1 MPYCDAAL
9 TDKAAQSALS
19 TAKLD
24 RKYGTFLPRTPR
36 ALPDWLE
43 ASRLS
48 ADSEQR

>member
-24 RKYGTFLPRTPR
+24 RKYGTFLPRTPGR
-36 ALPDWLE
+36 YGFGPE
-43 ASRLS
+43 HPM
-48 ADSEQR
+48 